1 MDMNSDLPYF
11 QTGGESQEVIPDHHC
26 PLPTPAPDG
35 SQIYQFTPLIQH
47 VTQTHGKIQGDDNV
61 TFLIATMCQNPCEV
75 YFVPCIISFNP
86 HHRALNC
93 KWT

>member
-1 MDMNSDLPYF
+1 MDINSDLPYF

-26 PLPTPAPDG
+26 PLPRPAPDG
-35 SQIYQFTPLIQH
+35 SQIYQFTPPIQH
-47 VTQTHGKIQGDDNV
+47 VAQGDDNV
-61 TFLIATMCQNPCEV
+61 TFLIAATCQSPCEV
-75 YFVPCIISFNP
+75 KFVPGIISFNP